1 MNTTIISEPDKIL
14 NALRDYFREHN
25 IDSFMHEEPTGFAF
39 FLKHEGTEVLVHVA
53 LSATSVLLETALVG
67 DVKQSPEEC
76 RELVNAINCESSLT
90 RVVIDPDSE
99 FRIRT
104 TLFFGE
110 GACLESQLTALATL
124 HFEALEQIVPLI
136 GKFARGELN
145 LDECRN
151 WIALLV
157 AMRDAEPD
165 DDKPPPPRLT
175 MLPRCSLN

>member
-1 MNTTIISEPDKIL
+1 MNMTIISEPDKIL
-14 NALRDYFREHN
+14 DALRDYFREHN
-25 IDSFMHEEPTGFAF
+25 IDSFLHEEPTGFAF
-39 FLKHEGTEVLVHVA
+39 FLKHEGTEALVHVA

-67 DVKQSPEEC
+67 DVKPPPEEC

-110 GACLESQLTALATL
+110 GACLESQLMALAAL

-136 GKFARGELN
+136 GKFARGESN
-145 LDECRN
+145 LDECRHR
-151 WIALLV
+151 IALLA
-157 AMRDAEPD
+157 AMRDD
-165 DDKPPPPRLT
+165 DPPSRLA